1 MQVTGQG
8 AETNPA
14 STYGHVPPVPSA
26 YLSRS
31 RMSITICNHTHACIK
46 SQERLLVFDEFQGV
60 SVVVP
65 LSWSPQPC
73 TVRISLTP
81 GWTDIYP
88 NIIAMGFPAERLE
101 GVYRNN
107 IDDVVRW
114 VSKETLPFRIFVW
127 CFDPMWKQW
136 FSLLPTGFWIQSIKT
151 ITKYTTCKCS
161 TFCLYLIWPV
171 FTYQLPLFDG

>member
-1 MQVTGQG
+1 MQVIGQG

-14 STYGHVPPVPSA
+14 STYGHVTLVP
-26 YLSRS
+26 YLSQS
-31 RMSITICNHTHACIK
+31 RMSYHDMQSHSCLCIK
-46 SQERLLVFDEFQGV
+46 TQERLLVFDEFQGV

-65 LSWSPQPC
+65 LSWLPQPC
-73 TVRISLTP
+73 TVHISLTP

-127 CFDPMWKQW
+127 RFDPMWKQW
-136 FSLLPTGFWIQSIKT
+136 FSLLPTGFWIQSIRT

-161 TFCLYLIWPV
+161 TFCLYLIWLV